1 MIMFFLFESW
11 TLIPLFRPL
20 PHRVVFSSSSCFAQ
34 LRYEFEISL
43 SNELFVFDMTCS
55 SLVFWSLKTRPCCN
69 CFHAM
74 GFFMN
79 LFIYFSHLESEC
91 KFTLNE
97 SNVRIASY
105 NSMFDN
111 MYVSFTI
118 RAGFSRQCWLLKLFS
133 PKTRIFHSCRQVTAP
148 LWFCHLFSRI
158 WISPLFHARAPI
170 NTVIF
175 RLDRHILRWKAFRT
189 HFNEAEWI
197 VSALVFLL
205 GKRQKLAT
213 TNLTQTH
220 VHTQSIPKSIPRHW
234 QRCKSHI
241 NYFQASTQRENT
253 FYVGCNFGGDNLCFG
268 VCLVLW
274 RVAAAIYGHAVHF
287 YNL

>member
-1 MIMFFLFESW
+1 ML
-11 TLIPLFRPL
+11 
-20 PHRVVFSSSSCFAQ
+20 A
-34 LRYEFEISL
+34 FEIVFTQNAHFSL
-43 SNELFVFDMTCS
+43 LQTSHCAAMVLSFIFTHLNFSFV
-55 SLVFWSLKTRPCCN
+55 
-69 CFHAM
+69 
-74 GFFMN
+74 
-79 LFIYFSHLESEC
+79 
-91 KFTLNE
+91 
-97 SNVRIASY
+97 
-105 NSMFDN
+105 
-111 MYVSFTI
+111 
-118 RAGFSRQCWLLKLFS
+118 SR
-133 PKTRIFHSCRQVTAP
+133 
-148 LWFCHLFSRI
+148 SR
-158 WISPLFHARAPI
+158 I

>member
-1 MIMFFLFESW
+1 MPESSSGYVNCFQLILHRIANDYVFPFWELDIDTAVQTIAAPCFFLLLRASLNLGMNLKFPCQTSCLFSTW
-11 TLIPLFRPL
+11 LVPL
-20 PHRVVFSSSSCFAQ
+20 
-34 LRYEFEISL
+34 
-43 SNELFVFDMTCS
+43 LFFGR
-55 SLVFWSLKTRPCCN
+55 WRPCCN

-97 SNVRIASY
+97 SDVRIASY

-118 RAGFSRQCWLLKLFS
+118 RACFSRQCWLLKLFS

-170 NTVIF
+170 NTMIF

-189 HFNEAEWI
+189 HSIKPNGLCWHLYFCWERDRN
-197 VSALVFLL
+197 LR
-205 GKRQKLAT
+205 RQTWHK
-213 TNLTQTH
+213 
-220 VHTQSIPKSIPRHW
+220 HTYTLKAYRNRSRDIDR
-234 QRCKSHI
+234 
-241 NYFQASTQRENT
+241 
-253 FYVGCNFGGDNLCFG
+253 G
-268 VCLVLW
+268 VN
-274 RVAAAIYGHAVHF
+274 HT
-287 YNL
+287 

>member
-1 MIMFFLFESW
+1 MFFLFESW

-158 WISPLFHARAPI
+158 
-170 NTVIF
+170 
-175 RLDRHILRWKAFRT
+175 
-189 HFNEAEWI
+189 
-197 VSALVFLL
+197 
-205 GKRQKLAT
+205 
-213 TNLTQTH
+213 
-220 VHTQSIPKSIPRHW
+220 
-234 QRCKSHI
+234 
-241 NYFQASTQRENT
+241 
-253 FYVGCNFGGDNLCFG
+253 
-268 VCLVLW
+268 
-274 RVAAAIYGHAVHF
+274 
-287 YNL
+287 